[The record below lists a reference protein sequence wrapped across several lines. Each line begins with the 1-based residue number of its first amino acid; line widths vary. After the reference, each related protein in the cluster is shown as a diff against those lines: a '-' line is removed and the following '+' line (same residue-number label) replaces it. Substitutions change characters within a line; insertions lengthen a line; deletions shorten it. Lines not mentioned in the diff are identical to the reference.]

1 MTFIQTALLGL
12 FAGATILLG
21 LPVGRVKSMS
31 DGTRVLLNATA
42 VGILVFLL
50 WDVLGQAWEPVDVS
64 LSDVS
69 GGGSLGPA
77 FGYGLLFFAGIA
89 VGLLTLVWYEAWLS
103 RRASRARL
111 GPSVASQQSAPRQL
125 ALFIAVGIGLHN
137 FAEGLAIGQSSATG
151 DLALAT
157 LLVVGFALHNATE
170 GFGIVAPLAAD
181 LDADGVRRR
190 PSWGFLVLLGAIGGS
205 PTFVGTMIGYS
216 FVNDILS
223 VVFLALA
230 AGSILYVVIQ
240 LIIVGTRHGRRD
252 LLAYGVLVGLFAGF
266 ATDAIVTA
274 AGV

>member
-1 MTFIQTALLGL
+1 VTLLQTSLLGL

-64 LSDVS
+64 LSEIS
-69 GGGSLGPA
+69 GGGSVGPA
-77 FGYGLLFFAGIA
+77 FGYGLLFFAGLA
-89 VGLLTLVWYEAWLS
+89 TGLLTLVWYEAWLGS
-103 RRASRARL
+103 RAKRARTVQLAASRV
-111 GPSVASQQSAPRQL
+111 GPARQL

-157 LLVVGFALHNATE
+157 MLVIGFALHNATE

-190 PSWGFLVLLGAIGGS
+190 PSWGFLILLGAIAGT
-205 PTFVGTMIGYS
+205 PTFIGTIIGYS
-216 FVNDILS
+216 VVNDVLS

-240 LIIVGTRHGRRD
+240 LIIVGSRHGRRD
-252 LLAYGVLVGLFAGF
+252 LLAYGVLLGLFAGF